1 MTILQSIILGIIQ
14 GATEFLPISSS
25 AHLVLM
31 PHLLGWDIPAQDAF
45 VFDVLVQVA
54 TLIAVFAYY
63 WNDLIDILR
72 ATGHGIRHK
81 RPFAD
86 PQAKMGLY
94 IILATIPAGLA
105 GLVFS
110 ETFERAFGSPK
121 ATSLFLLG
129 TAGLLLIA
137 ERAGKRSRSSEDISW
152 KDALWIGVFQILAL
166 FPGISRSGATIT
178 GGMLKDLNRP
188 TAARFSFLMSI
199 PIMLAAGL
207 IATLRLAQLPY
218 AFTLLPTYL
227 AGFITAA
234 TVGYLSIR
242 WLIKF
247 LTQRPLYIFAIYC
260 TIFAGINLLIIAI
273 QT

>member
-1 MTILQSIILGIIQ
+1 MTIIQSIILGIIQ

-25 AHLVLM
+25 GHLVLV

-63 WNDLIDILR
+63 WNDLIGIVH
-72 ATGHGIRHK
+72 ATVNGIRHK
-81 RPFAD
+81 QPFAE
-86 PQAKMGLY
+86 PQARLGLY
-94 IILATIPAGLA
+94 LIIATVPAGLA
-105 GLVFS
+105 GLMFS
-110 ETFERAFGSPK
+110 ETFERAFGSPR
-121 ATSLFLLG
+121 ATSFFLLG

-137 ERAGKRSRSSEDISW
+137 ERAGKRSRTSEDIGW
-152 KDALWIGVFQILAL
+152 KDALWIGAFQILAL

-178 GGMLKDLNRP
+178 GGMLKDLNRS
-188 TAARFSFLMSI
+188 TAARFSFLMSV

-207 IATLRLAQLPY
+207 IATLRLAQLPH
-218 AFTLLPTYL
+218 AFTLLPTYS
-227 AGFITAA
+227 AGFVTAA
-234 TVGYLSIR
+234 IVGYLSIR

-260 TIFAGINLLIIAI
+260 VVFAGINLL
-273 QT
+273 